1 MTAGAKIGHPM
12 SGSPQMM
19 HLRTPAATLAA
30 LLLSSTAVLAQATH
44 PETGELLAEDQ
55 SFTYRMLDEW
65 KSIDPQLVEETAG
78 YHAVRDL
85 FEGLYN
91 SAPDGTI
98 EPGVALSHEVS
109 EDNKTYTFTLRQDAK
124 WSNGDPVTANDF
136 VYAWRRAADPETASN
151 YSWYVELTSMENAA
165 EIIAGEMAPEELGVR
180 AIDDYTL
187 EVTLTESLPYFPAM
201 TAYATLFPAHRA
213 TIEAHGTEWTRPENI
228 VGNGAYTLTEHVI
241 GERHT
246 RSKSDTYWDAA
257 NTIITDTTGLVINDS
272 NQAMTRYF
280 DGEVDMVEPVPA
292 GQYPELE
299 AEYPDQAHSVP
310 RLCTYYYALNQSE
323 GGIDPLK
330 DPDVR
335 KALSLAVDR
344 DVIVDQIL
352 KGGQEPAYSFAH
364 WATAG
369 YDMPDI
375 DTAAMTQAERDEMAR
390 ELLGDTELPTLELIY
405 NTSDDHKQIATVIS
419 QMWKQKLGVDTTLAN
434 YEWQTYL
441 DVRGGQ
447 NFDVSRSAWCSDYNE
462 ASSFLDLM
470 TSNNSNND
478 GRFSNP
484 EVDRLMEEARTAE
497 DPQPIYTEVE
507 QILAEETAII
517 PIYHYANAFMLK
529 SDVEGWPFENAENNW
544 YSRELYRVASE

>member
-1 MTAGAKIGHPM
+1 MF
-12 SGSPQMM
+12 
-19 HLRTPAATLAA
+19 HLRRPLLAGAA
-30 LLLSSTAVLAQATH
+30 LLLSSTALLAQATH
-44 PETGELLAEDQ
+44 PVTGEALAEDQ
-55 SFTYRMLDEW
+55 TFTYRMLDAW

-98 EPGVALSHEVS
+98 EPGVALSHETS

-136 VYAWRRAADPETASN
+136 VYAWRRAADPATASN
-151 YSWYVELTSMENAA
+151 YAWYVELTTIENAA
-165 EIIAGEMAPEELGVR
+165 EVIAGELPPEELGVR
-180 AIDDYTL
+180 AVDDYTL
-187 EVTLTESLPYFPAM
+187 EVTLEESLPYFASM
-201 TAYATLFPAHRA
+201 TAYATLFPAHQA

-228 VGNGAYTLTEHVI
+228 VTNGAYTLTENVI

-246 RSKSDTYWDAA
+246 RTKSPTYWNAD
-257 NTIITDTTGLVINDS
+257 NVIITETTGLVINDE
-272 NQAMTRYF
+272 NQALTRYF
-280 DGEVDMVEPVPA
+280 DGELDMDEPLPA
-292 GQYPELE
+292 GRYPELE
-299 AEYPDQAHSVP
+299 AEYPDEAHSNP

-323 GGIDPLK
+323 GGMEELK

-352 KGGQEPAYSFAH
+352 KGGQEAAYSFAH

-369 YDMPDI
+369 FTAPDI
-375 DTAAMTQAERDEMAR
+375 EYASMTQAERDAMAV

-419 QMWKQKLGVDTTLAN
+419 QMWKQKLGVETTLAN
-434 YEWQTYL
+434 FEWQTYL

-462 ASSFLDLM
+462 ASSFLDLL
-470 TSNNSNND
+470 TSNNGNND
-478 GRFSNP
+478 GKYANA
-484 EVDRLMEEARTAE
+484 EVDRLMDEARTAE
-497 DPQPIYTEVE
+497 DPQPLYTEVE
-507 QILAEETAII
+507 QILAQETAVI
-517 PIYHYANAFMLK
+517 PIYHYALAFMLK
-529 SDVEGWPFENAENNW
+529 PDVKGWPFENAENNW
-544 YSRELYRVASE
+544 YSRQLYRVAAE